1 MRRPTGHYP
10 VCQRA
15 SPFLTVY
22 TIAAIGY
29 VQIKDK
35 TGGPAAVWKKIPFL
49 QSVLLHNFTPVN
61 WEEGGRETEITIQL
75 AHVWSCHLMS

>member
-1 MRRPTGHYP
+1 MTAWPKCVRRPTGHYP

-35 TGGPAAVWKKIPFL
+35 TGGTSCSLEKDPFSTERAV
-49 QSVLLHNFTPVN
+49 T
-61 WEEGGRETEITIQL
+61 
-75 AHVWSCHLMS
+75 